1 MANLPAGTQAGGLCA
16 QLVCNPL
23 VRGISQAYL
32 FVQRSATSLGA
43 QAISLCSESN
53 SATLEILHRLF
64 MFLRSRARLKRA
76 EIPTLASLRI
86 LLPRIQA
93 IATGLKFSD
102 HK

>member
-53 SATLEILHRLF
+53 LATLEILHRLF
-64 MFLRSRARLKRA
+64 VFLRSRARLKRTKVS
-76 EIPTLASLRI
+76 PLACLRI
-86 LLPRIQA
+86 FLP
-93 IATGLKFSD
+93 
-102 HK
+102 